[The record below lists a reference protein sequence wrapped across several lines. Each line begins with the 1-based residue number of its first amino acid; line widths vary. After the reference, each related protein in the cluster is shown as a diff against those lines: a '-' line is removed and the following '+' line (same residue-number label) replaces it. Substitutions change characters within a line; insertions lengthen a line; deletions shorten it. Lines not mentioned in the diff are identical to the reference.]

1 MELPNTKRINMI
13 ENKRR
18 LNPSPVPT
26 GINLVS
32 PERDP
37 NKQISENSPAIS
49 VMTDLRIIR
58 PFHIQGSA
66 SLEAINDK
74 MIACGVRLLFVKNLQ
89 KQLIGLITANDI
101 LGEKPLLFATNNSCT
116 RHDIEAKDMMTPISK
131 LDAIPLQEIEK
142 ATVADVVIALE
153 DSRRHHMLVLE
164 NNGDRNCVRG
174 IISVTQVAQQLSKE
188 INPSQRA
195 SSFAELNRALG

>member
-1 MELPNTKRINMI
+1 MI
-13 ENKRR
+13 ENECS
-18 LNPSPVPT
+18 LNPNPVPE

-37 NKQISENSPAIS
+37 KKKVSEDSPAIS

-58 PFHIQGSA
+58 PFQIEGSA

-74 MIACGVRLLFVKNLQ
+74 MIACGVRLLFIKNQQ
-89 KQLIGLITANDI
+89 KRLIGLITANDI
-101 LGEKPLLFATNNSCT
+101 LGEKPLLFATNNSCS

-131 LDAIPLQEIEK
+131 LEAIPLEEIEE

-153 DSRRHHMLVLE
+153 NSSRHHMLVLE
-164 NNGDRNCVRG
+164 KNEGRNCVRG
-174 IISVTQVAQQLSKE
+174 IISVTQVARQLSKD

-195 SSFAELNRALG
+195 SSFAQLNRALG